1 VELKRELA
9 NSRFSN
15 DTVCHSLQEI
25 LLSNNTQDNGKIIQF
40 LKKTVKNFNP
50 EVQGDSKEIIF
61 ILLDQI
67 NRELINR
74 KSNLD
79 LRSNTAVTTEHP
91 INTNVTTGIR
101 KLPRKMMLLK
111 FYSIKM

>member
-1 VELKRELA
+1 MLQYRWCPRLVELKRELA

-91 INTNVTTGIR
+91 INTNVTTGKIGR
-101 KLPRKMMLLK
+101 AHV
-111 FYSIKM
+111 